1 MILLSA
7 SSEIDYLFEEDS
19 SLLRYPTQFLQGVVP
34 INGHSHNEY
43 SAVCWLTQN
52 FPANRS
58 FFTAIGE
65 MFPC

>member
-52 FPANRS
+52 FP
-58 FFTAIGE
+58 G
-65 MFPC
+65 